1 MNSKEMYRKKFEEM
15 LSVEEK
21 AVNLYKYY
29 INELKDP
36 TLLSKFKEI
45 YEDENKHVRI
55 VKDFIERT
63 K

>member
-15 LSVEEK
+15 LKVEGK
-21 AVNLYKYY
+21 AANLYKYY
-29 INELKDP
+29 ISELEDP
-36 TLLSKFKEI
+36 ALLEKFKEI
-45 YEDENKHVRI
+45 YEDENKHIRI